1 MDAYRADFD
10 RLATSDF
17 ASDPEWLKRFRAQA
31 MDSFETLG
39 FPTMKD
45 EDWHFTS
52 VSPIADRVFHPA
64 LPSKVLRE
72 TVDKL
77 VIMGSGGLK
86 LVFVNGVFTPDP
98 SFSEKAIAG
107 LTVQS
112 LAAAIREGGSLE
124 TLLGSAAAITSSAF
138 TALNSAFF
146 RDGALIR
153 IAKGAKIDQTIDL
166 VFVSTGGADTVV
178 HPRNLI
184 VADRESQA
192 TITET
197 YIGIGEGTHF
207 TNTITE
213 VIVAEN
219 ARVSHYK
226 LQRESGN
233 AYHIGTAQA
242 RQARN
247 SYYESFCFS
256 TGADLSRT
264 NVYTILEGDA
274 AECVL
279 NGLYLADGTQHMDH
293 QTYVEHIAPN
303 CPSHELYKG
312 ILDGRSHGV
321 FNGKVYVH
329 PEAQKTDGKQS
340 NNNLLLSDHARVDTK
355 PQLEIFADDVKCTHG
370 ATVGRLDET
379 ALFYLRSRGVN
390 KSLARKL
397 LTYAFAAD
405 VLERLPH
412 AELKEALEARVLE
425 RFTG

>member
-10 RLATSDF
+10 RLVASDF
-17 ASDPEWLKRFRAQA
+17 AAEPEWLKRFRAQA
-31 MDSFETLG
+31 IDSFETLG

-64 LPSKVLRE
+64 PASKVLRQ
-72 TVDKL
+72 TVEKL
-77 VIMGSGGLK
+77 AIMGSGGLK
-86 LVFVNGVFTPDP
+86 LVFVNGVLVPEP
-98 SFSEKAIAG
+98 SFSEKPIPG

-112 LAAAIREGGSLE
+112 MAAAIREDKSLE

-153 IAKGAKIDQTIDL
+153 IAKGAKIDRTIDL
-166 VFVSTGGADTVV
+166 VFVSTGSAETVV

-184 VADRESQA
+184 VAEPESQA

-197 YIGIGEGTHF
+197 YIGMGEGTHF

-213 VIVAEN
+213 VIVGEN
-219 ARVSHYK
+219 ARISHYK
-226 LQRESGN
+226 LQRESGS

-264 NVYTILEGDA
+264 NIYTILEGDA

-293 QTYVEHIAPN
+293 QTYVEHVAPN
-303 CPSHELYKG
+303 CRATSCTREYSTA
-312 ILDGRSHGV
+312 GRTECST
-321 FNGKVYVH
+321 GKSTFIRKRRRQT
-329 PEAQKTDGKQS
+329 ESRAT
-340 NNNLLLSDHARVDTK
+340 T
-355 PQLEIFADDVKCTHG
+355 IFFCRITRASI
-370 ATVGRLDET
+370 
-379 ALFYLRSRGVN
+379 RSR
-390 KSLARKL
+390 SWRSSR
-397 LTYAFAAD
+397 TM
-405 VLERLPH
+405 
-412 AELKEALEARVLE
+412 
-425 RFTG
+425 